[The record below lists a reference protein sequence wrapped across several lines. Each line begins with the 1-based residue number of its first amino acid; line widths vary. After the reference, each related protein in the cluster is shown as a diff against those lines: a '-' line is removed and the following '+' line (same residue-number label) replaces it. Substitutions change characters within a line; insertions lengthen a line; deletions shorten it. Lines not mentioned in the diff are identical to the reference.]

1 MNIIFFQNCLS
12 PHQIPYIRE
21 ICHDARVEKVY
32 LITPRTDYEMR
43 TEMGWSSSQLLKET
57 SIVFYLR
64 PSDEEL
70 KRLLQNEGVIALFS
84 GIRADKDVFRW
95 FKLSLTFHVRRG
107 IITEAPNLNFWKPI
121 WLHYIRFLML
131 DYRYVKRIQYVFSFG
146 ELAVQYYRLWSG
158 VWKVF
163 HFSYCTDVKKC
174 DFVSDNSFSARYAKF
189 IFAGTVDKNKNVK
202 SVLDSLKLSEKENF
216 SFDVIGDGVE
226 KKNLEEYVRRKQI
239 NNVIFHG
246 KMAMQQVHE
255 IMPRYD
261 VLILPSRY
269 DGWGA
274 VVNEALQRGLY
285 VICSDKCGAKDLL
298 QDARCGCVFQS
309 GNHKQLAAIIEHC
322 CSHISEIRANKEF
335 RREWAERCISG
346 KVIARYMVD
355 CLSGEKVNE
364 PWLRKL

>member
-1 MNIIFFQNCLS
+1 MLLLFFQNCLS
-12 PHQIPYIRE
+12 PHQIPYIKE

-43 TEMGWSSSQLLKET
+43 TEMGWDSSQLLKET
-57 SIVFYLR
+57 SVTYYLR

-70 KRLLQNEGVIALFS
+70 KKLLQEKGVIALFT

-95 FKLSLTFHVRRG
+95 FKLSLGFHVKRG
-107 IITEAPNLNFWKPI
+107 IITEAPLVYSKP
-121 WLHYIRFLML
+121 LLFHYARFLL
-131 DYRYVKRIQYVFSFG
+131 QDYGFVKSIHYVFSIG
-146 ELAVQYYRLWSG
+146 ALTVKYYSFWSKK
-158 VWKVF
+158 WEVF
-163 HFSYCTDVKKC
+163 PFAYCTEYGEEEKQKTFTLPDYQHARFL
-174 DFVSDNSFSARYAKF
+174 FVGS
-189 IFAGTVDKNKNVK
+189 VDKRKNVGIILK
-202 SVLDSLKLSEKENF
+202 ASLSLRGNFVL
-216 SFDVIGDGVE
+216 DVIGDG
-226 KKNLEEYVRRKQI
+226 LERKRLEGYVTTKQI
-239 NNVIFHG
+239 QRIAFLG

-298 QDARCGCVFQS
+298 QDAKCGCVFHS
-309 GNHKQLAAIIEHC
+309 GNHKQLAAIMEHC
-322 CSHISEIRANKEF
+322 CSHISEIRANKGF

-355 CLSGEKVNE
+355 CLSGERVNE

>member
-1 MNIIFFQNCLS
+1 MILVFFQNCLS
-12 PHQIPYIRE
+12 PHQIPYIKE

-43 TEMGWSSSQLLKET
+43 TEMGWDSCQLLKDT
-57 SIVFYLR
+57 SVIYYLR

-70 KRLLQNEGVIALFS
+70 KKLLQKKGVIALFT

-95 FKLSLTFHVRRG
+95 FKLSLSFHVKRG
-107 IITEAPNLNFWKPI
+107 IITEAPLVYSKP
-121 WLHYIRFLML
+121 LLFHYARFLL
-131 DYRYVKRIQYVFSFG
+131 QDYGFVKSIHYVFSIG
-146 ELAVQYYRLWSG
+146 ALTVKYYSFWSKK
-158 VWKVF
+158 WKVF
-163 HFSYCTDVKKC
+163 PFAYCTEYGEEEKQKPFTLPDYQHARFL
-174 DFVSDNSFSARYAKF
+174 FVGS
-189 IFAGTVDKNKNVK
+189 VDKRKNVGIILK
-202 SVLDSLKLSEKENF
+202 ASLSLRGNFVL
-216 SFDVIGDGVE
+216 DVIGDG
-226 KKNLEEYVRRKQI
+226 LERKRLEGYVTAKQI
-239 NNVIFHG
+239 QRIAFLG

-261 VLILPSRY
+261 VLI
-269 DGWGA
+269 A

-298 QDARCGCVFQS
+298 QDARCGCVFHS
-309 GNHKQLAAIIEHC
+309 GNHKQLAAIMEHC
-322 CSHISEIRANKEF
+322 CSHISEIRVNKGF

>member
-1 MNIIFFQNCLS
+1 MKLLFFQNCLS
-12 PHQIPYIRE
+12 PHQIPYIKE

-43 TEMGWSSSQLLKET
+43 TEMGWSSSQLLQGT
-57 SIVFYLR
+57 SIIFYLL

-95 FKLSLTFHVRRG
+95 FKLSLGFHVKRG
-107 IITEAPNLNFWKPI
+107 IITEAPLVYSKPLLFHYARFLLQDYGFVKSI
-121 WLHYIRFLML
+121 HYIFAIGTLT
-131 DYRYVKRIQYVFSFG
+131 VKYYSFWSKKWRIFPF
-146 ELAVQYYRLWSG
+146 A
-158 VWKVF
+158 
-163 HFSYCTDVKKC
+163 YCTEYGEEEMQKPFTLPD
-174 DFVSDNSFSARYAKF
+174 YQHAKF
-189 IFAGTVDKNKNVK
+189 LFVGSVDKRKNVGIILK
-202 SVLDSLKLSEKENF
+202 ALHSLKG
-216 SFDVIGDGVE
+216 SFIFDIIGDGQE
-226 KKNLEEYVRRKQI
+226 RKRLEGYVTAKQI
-239 NNVIFHG
+239 QRIAFLG
-246 KMAMQQVHE
+246 KLAMQQVHE
-255 IMPRYD
+255 IMPQYD

-274 VVNEALQRGLY
+274 VVNEALQRGLF